1 MYNNLLSKAVRN
13 FKYFP
18 GWKTSRKILVIES
31 DDWGS
36 IRMPSSQV
44 FKILLSKGIPVERN
58 PYTKYDS
65 LASESDLSNLFEVL
79 SSVKDMKGNYPVIT
93 ANTILTNPDFN
104 RIRMSQFQEYH
115 YEIFTETLKRYP
127 QHAGSFDLWKEG
139 IKTKLFYPQF
149 HGREHL
155 NVTRWMK
162 ALRMNSGNV
171 MLAFDNEMF
180 DLSQYGRRNED
191 SFMQALD
198 VRTEEE
204 LEFQKKSIEDG
215 MSIFYKLFGY
225 KSETFIAPSF
235 MWSSKLNETLLSCGI
250 YGLQGMWY
258 QFEPKL
264 GNEYGFSKKIHY
276 TGQRNWLGQRYL
288 VRNVSFEPSQDKGF
302 NWIDDILSR
311 MDTVFRWRKP
321 VIMGAHR
328 LNFIG
333 SIDTKNRDDNLK
345 VFKNLLFSIKKRYPD
360 IEFMTSDRVLNLMQ
374 QNRSLL

>member
-1 MYNNLLSKAVRN
+1 
-13 FKYFP
+13 
-18 GWKTSRKILVIES
+18 
-31 DDWGS
+31 
-36 IRMPSSQV
+36 
-44 FKILLSKGIPVERN
+44 
-58 PYTKYDS
+58 
-65 LASESDLSNLFEVL
+65 
-79 SSVKDMKGNYPVIT
+79 
-93 ANTILTNPDFN
+93 
-104 RIRMSQFQEYH
+104 
-115 YEIFTETLKRYP
+115 
-127 QHAGSFDLWKEG
+127 
-139 IKTKLFYPQF
+139 
-149 HGREHL
+149 
-155 NVTRWMK
+155 MK

-204 LEFQKKSIEDG
+204 LEFQKRSIEDG
-215 MSIFYKLFGY
+215 MSIFCKLFGY

-264 GNEYGFSKKIHY
+264 GDEYGFSKRIHY

-311 MDTVFRWRKP
+311 MDTVFR
-321 VIMGAHR
+321 
-328 LNFIG
+328 
-333 SIDTKNRDDNLK
+333 
-345 VFKNLLFSIKKRYPD
+345 
-360 IEFMTSDRVLNLMQ
+360 
-374 QNRSLL
+374 